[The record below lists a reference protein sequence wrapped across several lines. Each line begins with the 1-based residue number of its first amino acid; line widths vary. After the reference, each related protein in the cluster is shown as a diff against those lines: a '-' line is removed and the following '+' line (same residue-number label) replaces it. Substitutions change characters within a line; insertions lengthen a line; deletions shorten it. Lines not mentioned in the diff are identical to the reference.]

1 MKFRTHLFSA
11 SAVSPGRK
19 PSPLRSRSRAVT
31 FGFLLAAAS
40 LAVLAGCARQ
50 ETKSANEMTSFSSS
64 GVRATYFSVPKN
76 QLPRIQIVPAA
87 TQKIERV
94 LRLPGTVTY
103 NLFRTTPVISQVGGP
118 VSRVLAVPGEM
129 VAQGQPLLYV
139 QSPEYSQLR
148 ANYIKTD
155 DAYALAKTNYA
166 RAQDLY
172 AHHAIA
178 LRDLQQSQSS
188 RNQAMADFQA
198 ARQALEIL
206 GIKNPA
212 GAADAASSQIPVL
225 APISGEVV
233 ERQVAPGQVLQAG
246 SSQVFTISDMHTV
259 WVLVNVYQ
267 SDLPY
272 VHVGETAVIHTDAF
286 PQPFRG
292 TISYLSPALD
302 PNSRT
307 LAARIVTYNPS
318 LELKKD
324 MYVTALVDAGKIP
337 NALVVPVAAILR
349 DSDNHPFVYVQVGSD
364 QFARRLVT
372 LGQMQQGEMQ
382 ITAGLK
388 AGEKVVGDGSLFLQF
403 ANSLR

>member
-1 MKFRTHLFSA
+1 MNFRTHLLS
-11 SAVSPGRK
+11 VSRRQAPGK
-19 PSPLRSRSRAVT
+19 PAPPRSRSRVAAL
-31 FGFLLAAAS
+31 GFVLAAAS
-40 LAVLAGCARQ
+40 LAVLAGCGRE
-50 ETKSANEMTSFSSS
+50 ETKSANEMTSFSAS

-76 QLPRIQIVPAA
+76 QLPRIQIVPVA

-129 VAQGQPLLYV
+129 VSAGQPLLYV
-139 QSPEYSQLR
+139 QSPDYSQLR
-148 ANYIKTD
+148 ANYIKTH
-155 DAYALAKTNYA
+155 DAYTLAETNYA
-166 RAQDLY
+166 RARDLY

-178 LRDLQQSQSS
+178 LRDLQQSQSD

-198 ARQALEIL
+198 ARQALVIL
-206 GIKNPA
+206 GVKNPA
-212 GAADAASSQIPVL
+212 SADPASAEIPVR

-272 VHVGETAVIHTDAF
+272 VHDGETATIQTDAYAK
-286 PQPFRG
+286 PFRG
-292 TISYLSPALD
+292 AISYLSPALD

-324 MYVTALVDAGKIP
+324 MYVTALVDAGSIP
-337 NALVVPVAAILR
+337 DALVVPVAAVLR
-349 DSDNHPFVYVQVGSD
+349 DAENHPFVYVQVGSD

>member
-1 MKFRTHLFSA
+1 MNFRTHLFPA
-11 SAVSPGRK
+11 TQRQAPGK
-19 PSPLRSRSRAVT
+19 PARPRSRSRVAT
-31 FGFLLAAAS
+31 LGFVLAAAS
-40 LAVLAGCARQ
+40 LVVLAGCARE
-50 ETKSANEMTSFSSS
+50 ETKSANEMTSFSAS

-129 VAQGQPLLYV
+129 VGAGRPLLYV
-139 QSPEYSQLR
+139 QSPDYSQLR
-148 ANYIKTD
+148 ANYIKTH
-155 DAYALAKTNYA
+155 DAYALAQTNYA

-178 LRDLQQSQSS
+178 LRDLQQSQSD
-188 RNQAMADFQA
+188 RNQAMADFDA
-198 ARQALEIL
+198 ARQALVIL
-206 GIKNPA
+206 GVKNPA
-212 GAADAASSQIPVL
+212 SADASSAEIPVR

-259 WVLVNVYQ
+259 WVLVNVFQ

-272 VHVGETAVIHTDAF
+272 VHVGETATIQTDAF
-286 PQPFRG
+286 PKPFRG
-292 TISYLSPALD
+292 SISYLSPALD

-307 LAARIVTYNPS
+307 LAARIVTYNPA

-324 MYVTALVDAGKIP
+324 MYVTALLDAGKIP
-337 NALVVPVAAILR
+337 NALVVPVAAVLR
-349 DSDNHPFVYVQVGSD
+349 DAEDHPFVYVQVGSD

-388 AGEKVVGDGSLFLQF
+388 AGEKVVGNGSLFLQF